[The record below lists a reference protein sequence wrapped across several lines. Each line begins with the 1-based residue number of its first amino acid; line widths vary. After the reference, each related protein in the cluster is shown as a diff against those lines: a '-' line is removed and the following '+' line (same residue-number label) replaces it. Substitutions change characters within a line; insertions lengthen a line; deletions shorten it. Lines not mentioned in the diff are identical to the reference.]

1 MNNLRTLLTAF
12 AVILIGIGVYLYL
25 QGKTVAP
32 TGSNITDPIEGFY
45 LAIVGLFMIIAAMLL
60 LALQIFPRKKVL

>member
-25 QGKTVAP
+25 QGKTVTAMG
-32 TGSNITDPIEGFY
+32 TNITDPIEGFY
-45 LAIVGLFMIIAAMLL
+45 LAIVGLFMIISAILL